1 MNTISSLLNFIGKNI
16 GVLELTQTNV
26 SSLPV
31 TLSNENILPKHI
43 CMSCI
48 LSNPS
53 AQTGDWTV
61 NTDTAGQAVISG
73 SISGTTD
80 ITIRL
85 ELKTN

>member
-16 GVLELTQTNV
+16 GVIELTQTNV
-26 SSLPV
+26 SSLPL
-31 TLSNENILPKHI
+31 TFTDDKILTRHI
-43 CMSCI
+43 CTSCV

-53 AQTGDWTV
+53 AQTGDWTC

>member
-1 MNTISSLLNFIGKNI
+1 MNTLSSLLNFIGKHI
-16 GVLELTQTNV
+16 GVLEFTRTGV
-26 SSLPV
+26 SSLPI
-31 TLSNENILPKHI
+31 TITDASILTKHV
-43 CMSCI
+43 CTSCV

-61 NTDTAGQAVISG
+61 DTDTAGQATISG
-73 SISGTTD
+73 NISGTTD

>member
-1 MNTISSLLNFIGKNI
+1 MNTLSSLLNFIGKYI
-16 GVLELTQTNV
+16 GVLEFTRTGV
-26 SSLPV
+26 SSLPI
-31 TLSNENILPKHI
+31 TITDASILTKHV
-43 CMSCI
+43 CTSCV

-61 NTDTAGQAVISG
+61 DTDTAGQATISG
-73 SISGTTD
+73 NISGTTD